1 MDVARGGPWGGPSL
15 TGPAGGHHRSL
26 AGCLPL
32 QHPGRETATSCLTS
46 AAVCGW
52 RMLRVG
58 SGRLPGRRGED
69 IRMLPAVVLGQG
81 GAGLA
86 GPAGDGALA
95 DLAAGDR
102 KAGDGD
108 GEARGT

>member
-1 MDVARGGPWGGPSL
+1 MA
-15 TGPAGGHHRSL
+15 
-26 AGCLPL
+26 
-32 QHPGRETATSCLTS
+32 QTADD
-46 AAVCGW
+46 
-52 RMLRVG
+52 LRKIADE
-58 SGRLPGRRGED
+58 PGRRGED

-95 DLAAGDR
+95 DLAAADR

-108 GEARGT
+108 GETRRT